1 MSKKIVA
8 MLMAVAMAFSL
19 LPVTALAGNTSLL
32 SIKPDEGTFAT
43 YEFYK
48 IKNDTSSDTSNLWY
62 TQTVKT
68 GDTLNRPADPTR
80 TGYYF
85 TGWKTAD
92 GAEVPFGKVTVEETS
107 TIQCY
112 AQWAENKNPIHVYFM
127 AEENSNEVVYTGVA
141 QDGAVAIP
149 KDYKDITWKTKDNE
163 TFDGKNVTG
172 DMNVYPASASCWLTF
187 DSQGGSAVAS
197 HYVQQDQAFDLSG
210 VGKPKK
216 AGYTFAGWSLT
227 TGGESVTQVTPTQD
241 TKLYAIW
248 TPATANYTVIHWQEN
263 ANDDGYSY
271 IASEPLS
278 GTTGDQTN
286 AAAKSYQGFTAREIE
301 QQTIKGDGSTIVNV
315 FYKRNVYEVKFKLDE
330 PIYTCGKEAHKHKRL
345 LYGYGGC
352 YDISGNLKC
361 GKEAHTHDNSC
372 GKTSEIV
379 ISAKYGAYIGDQWP
393 TIDGSSTWKISRT
406 KFQANIQTMPL
417 GGAEYYGP
425 KTGEGSQSAYYYV
438 EVLPGESGTVTQG
451 GVPYKLHHT
460 DITPGSNIFVTQED
474 KYPLT
479 GFTYKEGTNN
489 KADYNNAKFYYTR
502 NSYDV
507 VYVNGAEVKKNSYK
521 YEEDI
526 HDAGSRYTPT
536 NAPTGYTFGG
546 WYSDPSG
553 TTPYDFSGKTM
564 PAQNITVYAKW
575 VPITLT
581 LTIQGVDGVNS
592 GEVNYNQVINRAE
605 VYDQATTILEN
616 TGKTVLYWVTSTG
629 ERVDV
634 SSQMTKNLTIRPVLK
649 GDTYA
654 VTYSG
659 DGTTTRDP
667 YAYWHG
673 TTAKVKDYAGDK
685 ADKFLYWT
693 DAANKQYHPGDE
705 IQMTAD
711 VTLTPNISDENPE
724 QPKYSV
730 TYHSN
735 FGTDQTDTVNDIKN
749 YTKFFTKTYVE
760 TGFTNQD
767 GYDFIG
773 WNTQADG
780 NGRSFAA
787 GSPARMDGPD
797 NNHLY
802 AQWRQ
807 CTYTLTYNANG
818 GYFGSVEN
826 TIATEGMIT
835 AGNHDLLYT
844 SEYTPNHEQTS
855 ENKNVIFLGWSI
867 EQKNVLTK
875 ADVNNATTIAS
886 SITTKVNI
894 PTVQTVYAVWSLDE
908 NGNNFPD
915 VFEATVT
922 YKIENGTWAD
932 GKDTKTEVIKV
943 KELKNGVWTDTG
955 NTLTNIPDTNNVKP
969 EDGYTKTGTWD
980 TEPNKITPVID
991 NTKYTYTLSQVT
1003 TGTLT
1008 ITKKVEGDEL
1018 TVDSLPGNFQITV
1031 KDAQGE
1037 TKGALTKTEEAK
1049 KANDTLTWTIY
1060 DLDPGIYTVSES
1072 SADVKDYTY
1081 TAKYNGVAADQA
1093 NSATVTVEKGKTRTM
1108 TVTNTYTKNATVK
1121 LSDLIKKELTVKKGS
1136 TLPTGTTFSVTVTPQ
1151 TANSVTVE
1159 DPQPIPGT
1167 VSDLGTGNTNGDG
1180 DTIYTAS
1187 FDFGADGTLSLS
1199 AGTYTYTVQEDATNL
1214 ISGMQYDSNT
1224 YTLTIAVKNSEATV
1238 SYTTKEGTA
1247 SEVSTTKPL
1256 TIQNT
1261 YQTPDLAVE
1270 KKPYKVNDTLFDADK
1285 TVAHVNDQIIWKVNV
1300 TNNKTTQAS
1309 TQLTETLTGAA
1320 VYSKDEFTDAYK
1332 VSDANGTWTAMVPA
1346 NKTVTYYVTYT
1357 VKADDIPNG
1366 KIVNAIVKDGDNN
1379 IPSDPVSTWDTK
1391 QLKSATSSLNTSNWT
1406 TTVTLTLP
1414 TVNGNKEETP
1424 VITGDGGQEPEVQPI
1439 IAISKGSYVIDQIG
1453 NEFTFVPELILKVG
1467 KNEYTGKKGTSDA
1480 NGTTYTFESTE
1491 YKVTYTD
1498 KNNET
1503 NAPAQFKWEINQD
1516 VPAGTEVTL
1525 SYKLKLTTP
1534 NKTTGTYGVEDLNGD
1549 GKVDDT
1555 GATYTENGEPKPLY
1569 TNESATMVPK
1579 DSNGN
1584 EGETLTF
1591 PKPSVSY
1598 TIKSSSGSHSGGSRP
1613 SLNTKDHYGYI
1624 IGYPVDYYTGQP
1636 TTDQTKKPVRP
1647 EGKITRAE
1655 VATIY
1660 FRMLTDES
1668 RTKFWSQN
1676 SGYSDVK
1683 TGDWFNNAVSTLSNA
1698 GIIAGYEDG
1707 SFRPNGY
1714 ITRAEFATIAARFF
1728 DVTYN
1733 GKDLFP
1739 DISGHWAKDY
1749 INQAANKGFV
1759 NGYEDGTFK
1768 PDRNITRA
1776 EAVTLVNRTLD
1787 RHPDKS
1793 HFTKDMLVW
1802 PDNMDQTK
1810 WYYADMQEATNSHTY
1825 QMKENSDKTKYEN
1838 WTKTLPIRNWE
1849 ALEKAWSNANSSQGN
1864 GNVV

>member
-19 LPVTALAGNTSLL
+19 LPVTALAENTSLL
-32 SIKPDEGTFAT
+32 SITPDEGNFAT
-43 YEFYK
+43 YEFY
-48 IKNDTSSDTSNLWY
+48 TSDDAQNPCY
-62 TQTVKT
+62 TQIVKT
-68 GDTLNRPADPTR
+68 GDTLKPPADPTLA
-80 TGYYF
+80 GSHF

-92 GAEVPFGKVTVEETS
+92 GKEVPFGTVTVKETS
-107 TIQCY
+107 IIKCY
-112 AQWAENKNPIHVYFM
+112 AKWEENKNPIHVYFM
-127 AEENSNEVVYTGVA
+127 AAIGSNEVMHTGVA
-141 QDGAVAIP
+141 QNGAVDIP
-149 KDYKDITWKTKDNE
+149 KDYQDITWKTA
-163 TFDGKNVTG
+163 DGSAFTGTGVTD

-197 HYVQQDQAFDLSG
+197 HYVQQNQAFDLSK
-210 VGKPKK
+210 VSKPTK
-216 AGYTFAGWSLT
+216 AGYDFAGWSLT
-227 TGGESVTQVTPTQD
+227 VNGTKQTEVTPNGD
-241 TKLYAIW
+241 TKLYALW

-286 AAAKSYQGFTAREIE
+286 AAAKSYQGFTATEIE

-330 PIYTCGKEAHKHKRL
+330 PIYTCGKEAHKHKRG

-361 GKEAHTHDNSC
+361 GKEAHTHDKSC

-393 TIDGSSTWKISRT
+393 TIHGSSTWKTSQYGST
-406 KFQANIQTMPL
+406 NQVNIETMPL
-417 GGAEYYGP
+417 NGATFYGP
-425 KTGEGSQSAYYYV
+425 KTGEGSESARYYV
-438 EVLPGESGTVTQG
+438 EVLPGETGTVTQG
-451 GVPYKLHHT
+451 GVTYKLHHT
-460 DITPGSNIFVTQED
+460 DTTPGTRYEVTDED
-474 KYPLT
+474 KYELT
-479 GFTYKEGTNN
+479 GFTYKGGTSNG
-489 KADYNNAKFYYTR
+489 DWYNNAKFYYIR
-502 NSYDV
+502 KSYDV
-507 VYVNGAEVKKNSYK
+507 VYVNGAEVKKEPYK
-521 YEEDI
+521 YEQDI
-526 HDAGSRYTPT
+526 SDAGSYKP
-536 NAPTGYTFGG
+536 NAPDGYEFGG

-553 TTPYDFSGKTM
+553 TKPYNFSGKKM

-581 LTIQGVDGVNS
+581 LTIQDVDGVGS
-592 GEVNYNQVINRAE
+592 GNVSYNQAINGAD
-605 VYDQATTILEN
+605 VYQQATDKLTAAN
-616 TGKTVLYWVTSTG
+616 KTVLYWVNCETNQK
-629 ERVDV
+629 EDV
-634 SSQMTKNLTIRPVLK
+634 NRQMTTDLTIRPVLK

-654 VTYSG
+654 VTYDSG
-659 DGTTTRDP
+659 ATDSQK
-667 YAYWHG
+667 YWYN
-673 TTAKVKDYAGDK
+673 TIAKVKGYQGENAN
-685 ADKFLYWT
+685 KFLYWT
-693 DAANKQYHPGDE
+693 AANKQYHPGDQ
-705 IQMTAD
+705 IQMTAN
-711 VTLTPNISDENPE
+711 VTLTPNFSGNPV
-724 QPKYSV
+724 QQKYSV

-735 FGTDQTDTVNDIKN
+735 FDPDKTCTPEKSIENNAQFTIKAYKDTQLPKQN
-749 YTKFFTKTYVE
+749 
-760 TGFTNQD
+760 
-767 GYDFIG
+767 GYDFTG
-773 WNTQADG
+773 WNTKPDG
-780 NGRSFAA
+780 TGEKFKANST
-787 GSPARMDGPD
+787 ARMDGPD

-802 AQWRQ
+802 AQWSPS
-807 CTYTLTYNANG
+807 TYTLTYNANG
-818 GYFGSVEN
+818 GYFGSVNN
-826 TIATEGMIT
+826 TTTTEEMIT

-844 SEYTPNHEQTS
+844 PEYTPNHEQTS
-855 ENKNVIFLGWSI
+855 ENKDVIFLGWSI

-875 ADVNNATTIAS
+875 ADVNDATTIAP
-886 SITTKVNI
+886 SIITKVNI
-894 PTVQTVYAVWSLDE
+894 PNVQTVYAVWGLDE
-908 NGNNFPD
+908 DGNQIPD

-932 GKDTKTEVIKV
+932 NNSTKKKEVIQVRKL
-943 KELKNGVWTDTG
+943 ENGVWTDTG
-955 NTLTNIPDTNNVKP
+955 NTLTDIPSTEASAVKP
-969 EDGYTKTGTWD
+969 NSDFTANGAWRKPAPTNKTVVKAD
-980 TEPNKITPVID
+980 TL
-991 NTKYTYTLSQVT
+991 YTYTLSEVK

-1008 ITKKVEGDEL
+1008 ITKKVEGDGL
-1018 TVDSLPGNFQITV
+1018 TVDSLPENFQITV

-1037 TKGALTKTEEAK
+1037 IKGTLTKTEKAK
-1049 KANDTLTWTIY
+1049 KDDVTLTWTISG
-1060 DLDPGIYTVSES
+1060 LTHGTYTVSES

-1093 NSATVTVEKGKTRTM
+1093 NPATVTVEKGKTSTM

-1121 LSDLIKKELTVKKGS
+1121 LSDLIKKELTVKKDS
-1136 TLPTGTTFSVTVTPQ
+1136 TLPDNTTFNVTVTPK
-1151 TANSVTVE
+1151 TVNNQ
-1159 DPQPIPGT
+1159 PATSTQPIYGT
-1167 VSDLGTGNTNGDG
+1167 VSNLGTGTPNEDG
-1180 DTIYTAS
+1180 DKIYTAS
-1187 FDFGADGTLSLS
+1187 FNFTKGLSLP
-1199 AGTYTYTVQEDATNL
+1199 AGTYTYTVQENATSP

-1224 YTLTIAVKNSEATV
+1224 YTLKITV
-1238 SYTTKEGTA
+1238 TGSSYSAEYTTTNEEKVTPVTA
-1247 SEVSTTKPL
+1247 DSPL
-1256 TIQNT
+1256 TIKNT
-1261 YQTPDLAVE
+1261 YQTPDLSVTKRTVSVDGKA
-1270 KKPYKVNDTLFDADK
+1270 FDSNP
-1285 TVAHVNDQIIWKVNV
+1285 VAHVGEQIVWEVSVK
-1300 TNNKTTQAS
+1300 NNKTTQAS
-1309 TQLTETLTGAA
+1309 TQLKDTLGGVA
-1320 VYSKDEFTDAYK
+1320 VYSDEKLQNSVNLGTD
-1332 VSDANGTWTAMVPA
+1332 GTWTAIVPA

-1357 VKADDIPNG
+1357 VQAKDIPNG
-1366 KIVNAIVKDGDNN
+1366 KIVNTIVKDGDKKN
-1379 IPSDPVSTWDTK
+1379 SDPVSTWDTK
-1391 QLKSATSSLNTSNWT
+1391 QLKSATSSLDTSDWT

-1414 TVNGNKEETP
+1414 TVNGNKEGTP
-1424 VITGDGGQEPEVQPI
+1424 VITDDAGQEPEVTPI

-1453 NEFTFVPELILKVG
+1453 NEFTFVPELTLEVG
-1467 KNEYTGKKGTSDA
+1467 ENEYTGKKDGDTNTYNFGTKD
-1480 NGTTYTFESTE
+1480 GEEYPYT
-1491 YKVTYTD
+1491 VTYTD
-1498 KNNET
+1498 KNGET
-1503 NAPAQFKWEINQD
+1503 PAQFTWNINEN
-1516 VPAGTEVTL
+1516 VYAGTKVTL

-1534 NKTTGTYGVEDLNGD
+1534 DTKTGTHGKDDLD
-1549 GKVDDT
+1549 GSL
-1555 GATYTENGEPKPLY
+1555 GIPESEALY
-1569 TNESATMVPK
+1569 TNESAILYK
-1579 DSNGN
+1579 KEGN
-1584 EGETLTF
+1584 TKLAEF

-1598 TIKSSSGSHSGGSRP
+1598 TVKGSSGSHSGGSRP

-1668 RTKFWSQN
+1668 RTKFWSQSN
-1676 SGYSDVK
+1676 AYSDVK